1 MIEDSLIWESS
12 DYRLKMQGPTNRDL
26 FNLSDSLAEELL
38 ELPETFLVSSA
49 ADSDQNVVADLQD
62 IATIECAG
70 VLNGEHSAA

>member
-38 ELPETFLVSSA
+38 ELPETFLVSSG
-49 ADSDQNVVADLQD
+49 ADSD
-62 IATIECAG
+62 
-70 VLNGEHSAA
+70 